1 MGQPRRD
8 TDRHSAEAVERM
20 WHLYADQIGIP
31 GAGPAGIGEEAA
43 RPAEPVRVRARS
55 GRLVVAV
62 VAVVLISVTVGIALW
77 PGSPALHVATDRRSP
92 APTSAPAG
100 EADRVAPVA
109 APADDTAPRVQP
121 STPAVTAAEP
131 IVAPA
136 PAVQRD
142 LVAPEASPAS
152 VTSTSLMF
160 RISFDFGADDVDRE
174 SRRILDKVIVA
185 MKANPDWRVA
195 IEGHTDAHGAPDYN
209 RALSERRAEAVRSY
223 LQAAGVAPR
232 RLSTTGFGAAR
243 PVAPNDAPGS
253 ALNRR
258 VELHR
263 R

>member
-1 MGQPRRD
+1 MSQPRRD

-20 WHLYADQIGIP
+20 WHRYADQIGIP

-43 RPAEPVRVRARS
+43 RPRS
-55 GRLVVAV
+55 RRLVVAV
-62 VAVVLISVTVGIALW
+62 VAVVAIAVTVGIALW
-77 PGSPALHVATDRRSP
+77 PGSPPLHVAADRRSP

-100 EADRVAPVA
+100 EADRVVPVA

-121 STPAVTAAEP
+121 PTPALTVAEP

-142 LVAPEASPAS
+142 LVAPEATSPAR
-152 VTSTSLMF
+152 VTGTSLMF

-232 RLSTTGFGAAR
+232 RLSAAGFGAAR